1 MGVGINTDP
10 AWKYTIRVIEKTSII
25 NGEECLMLVD
35 KRLCTCK
42 KELDRNLKIL
52 KEVYPN
58 HSLQIKERKNNKWQV
73 IEYSS

>member
-1 MGVGINTDP
+1 MGIGINTDP
-10 AWKYTIRVIEKTSII
+10 AWKYTIRVIEKTSLI
-25 NGEECLMLVD
+25 NVKECLMLVD

-58 HSLQIKERKNNKWQV
+58 NALQIKERRNGKWQIISV
-73 IEYSS
+73 